1 MSDGANDDAAHEDA
15 AVWPVEWR
23 GVTEA
28 LVTTLGPNER
38 WNVAALGL
46 HPPAETDGERDAVT
60 AETWGNT
67 RTRRNFHRRGG
78 GYVQFTRDP
87 LDFTEAALSIYE
99 VESPVLDSADAWV
112 EVDAELLDARESSG
126 TNVETWALAPV
137 ESGVER
143 ELVPT
148 TTRGFAAVVEAT
160 VAASRL
166 DVDAYD
172 NRTLRERLAYFESV
186 GRNCGDERVR
196 AAFDR
201 LEELVDAEE

>member
-1 MSDGANDDAAHEDA
+1 MTANAAE
-15 AVWPVEWR
+15 WPIEWS
-23 GVTEA
+23 GVTES

-46 HPPAETDGERDAVT
+46 HPPDEGRRAGVTEGAVT

-67 RTRRNFHRRGG
+67 RTRRNFHRQGG

-87 LDFTEAALSIYE
+87 VAFTNAALSIYE
-99 VESPVLDSADAWV
+99 VDAPVLDSADAWV
-112 EVDAELLDARESSG
+112 EVDVELLDSNESDG
-126 TNVETWALAPV
+126 TTVETWALTPV

-143 ELVPT
+143 EVVPT
-148 TTRGFAAVVEAT
+148 INRGFAAVVEAT

-166 DVDAYD
+166 DVDAYETE
-172 NRTLRERLAYFESV
+172 TLRDRLDYFETV
-186 GRNCGDERVR
+186 GRNCGGERVR

-201 LEELVDAEE
+201 LHELLD